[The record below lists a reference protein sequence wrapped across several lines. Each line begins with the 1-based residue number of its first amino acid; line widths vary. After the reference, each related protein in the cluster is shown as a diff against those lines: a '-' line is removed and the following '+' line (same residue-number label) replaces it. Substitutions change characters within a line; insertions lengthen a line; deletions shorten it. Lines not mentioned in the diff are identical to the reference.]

1 MDTQETSQTK
11 QLVHTTRLLNKAA
24 FTYCTMYKKPFKQ
37 SSSWTLKK
45 PFKQSSFSTQETFQ
59 TKQLLQT
66 ENLSIKAVFT
76 HNKPFKQLLQIKNLS
91 NKAAFTHRKHC
102 RQSSFYTQKA
112 FQTKQLLTHHKPFKQ
127 NLQLGPKDI
136 RDQDTANM
144 VLSMSHQKNN
154 EKTQDPET
162 LFKGSC
168 QKSRS
173 LN

>member
-1 MDTQETSQTK
+1 MP
-11 QLVHTTRLLNKAA
+11 TRGLSNKAA
-24 FTYCTMYKKPFKQ
+24 STHTTPFNHI
-37 SSSWTLKK
+37 
-45 PFKQSSFSTQETFQ
+45 SFYTQEGFQ

-66 ENLSIKAVFT
+66 ENLSTKAAFT

-112 FQTKQLLTHHKPFKQ
+112 FQTKQVLTHHKLFKQ
-127 NLQLGPKDI
+127 SLQLGPKDI